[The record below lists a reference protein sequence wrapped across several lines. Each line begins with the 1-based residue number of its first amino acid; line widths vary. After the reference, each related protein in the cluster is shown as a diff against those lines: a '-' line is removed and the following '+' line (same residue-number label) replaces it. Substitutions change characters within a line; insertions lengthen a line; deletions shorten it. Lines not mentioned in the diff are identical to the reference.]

1 MISFSFFFSKITSK
15 FAIFFLVTDCCGSFL
30 HVEHKPLVKS
40 AAIFIYIIYTCS
52 HGYIQKYKAIHGK
65 KKKKKK
71 LKLYTQ
77 LKHLKH
83 NVHSF
88 WYTGFIS
95 SYWRDNVI
103 QMWRQTDTLKHF
115 SNDSEARQVFG
126 WQIQFRKHVETKC
139 RATLQCLT
147 QFLNAVWAKWIIKKP
162 IHPLSSL
169 KKGKK
174 NNLKWAENLFFG
186 FWNVAV
192 SINLF

>member
-1 MISFSFFFSKITSK
+1 M
-15 FAIFFLVTDCCGSFL
+15 VTFKNIRPYM
-30 HVEHKPLVKS
+30 E
-40 AAIFIYIIYTCS
+40 
-52 HGYIQKYKAIHGK
+52 

-174 NNLKWAENLFFG
+174 KSKVSRKSFFWFLKCCSVHQPFLMWCFKVCINMLMEADSLVLNFPFF
-186 FWNVAV
+186 FFFFFFFRIFFFVFCPKNK
-192 SINLF
+192 